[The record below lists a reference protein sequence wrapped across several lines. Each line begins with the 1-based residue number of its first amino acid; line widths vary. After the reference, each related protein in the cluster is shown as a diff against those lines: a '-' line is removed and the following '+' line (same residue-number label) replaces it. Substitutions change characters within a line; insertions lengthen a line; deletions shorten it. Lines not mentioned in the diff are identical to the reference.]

1 MWQTEQITKTA
12 LIVED
17 SPTQAMHLE
26 QLLSDNGM
34 ITVWARD
41 GDEGMHCAQTLQPDI
56 IILDVFM
63 PGTMNGLQ
71 LCKYLKGN
79 RHTHGIPIILLTQY
93 NNKESAE
100 FGLKLGAIEYI
111 PKDAFSDAVLLET
124 LKEKGLICELVES
137 G

>member
-1 MWQTEQITKTA
+1 MWQTERSTKTA

-26 QLLSDNGM
+26 QLLSEHGL
-34 ITVWARD
+34 ITVWAQD

-63 PGTMNGLQ
+63 PGAMNGLQ

-79 RHTHGIPIILLTQY
+79 RHTHNIPIIMLTKY
-93 NNKESAE
+93 NSKESAE
-100 FGLKLGAIEYI
+100 FGMKLGAIEYI
-111 PKDAFSDAVLLET
+111 PKDAFADAVLLET
-124 LKEKGLICELVES
+124 LKEKGLIAED
-137 G
+137 

>member
-1 MWQTEQITKTA
+1 M
-12 LIVED
+12 ED

-34 ITVWARD
+34 ITVWAHD

-63 PGTMNGLQ
+63 PGTMNGLW
-71 LCKYLKGN
+71 LRKYLKGN
-79 RHTHGIPIILLTQY
+79 RHARNIPVIMLTQY
-93 NNKESAE
+93 NNKETAE

-111 PKDAFSDAVLLET
+111 PKDAFPDAVLLET
-124 LKEKGLICELVES
+124 LKEKSLIEED
-137 G
+137 

>member
-1 MWQTEQITKTA
+1 MWQTEHNAKTA

-34 ITVWARD
+34 ITVWAHD

-79 RHTHGIPIILLTQY
+79 RHTRNIPIIMLTQY
-93 NNKESAE
+93 NNKETAE

-111 PKDAFSDAVLLET
+111 PKDAFADAVLLET
-124 LKEKGLICELVES
+124 LKEKGLIEED
-137 G
+137 

>member
-26 QLLSDNGM
+26 HLLSDNGL
-34 ITVWARD
+34 ITVWAHD
-41 GDEGMHCAQTLQPDI
+41 GDEGLHCAQTLQPDI

-63 PGTMNGLQ
+63 PGSMNGLQ
-71 LCKYLKGN
+71 LCKYLKQN
-79 RHTHGIPIILLTQY
+79 RHTHHIPIIMLTQY
-93 NNKESAE
+93 NNKETAQ

-124 LKEKGLICELVES
+124 LKEKGLIGAEIE
-137 G
+137 